1 MCFLLQGWRESNLPF
16 LKPKI
21 RNSSNQDTQCCSWGR
36 LEEPQQMM
44 HIDSLKA
51 HSWHCSW
58 LPFPVGWAAAQQ
70 SSKSQTTGP
79 NPLGINSKISDTVHR
94 DPSTSRICKWRSPG
108 TPHCTSV
115 PSSSSWRK
123 SCSKLQGVSASIL
136 SSNYLSLWLGGRNS
150 GPRSPQNISAAW
162 LYSQST
168 SPSTRQLL
176 LTHRSGR
183 QLQQLVAR
191 KWL

>member
-79 NPLGINSKISDTVHR
+79 NPLGINSKISDTATPAQAGFASGAVQGHLTALQFPPLPLEGR
-94 DPSTSRICKWRSPG
+94 VVANSRESARPFSAPIISASGSEEGILDLALRKISVLPDCTHSQHPLVPDSSFWRTGAEGS
-108 TPHCTSV
+108 C
-115 PSSSSWRK
+115 SSW
-123 SCSKLQGVSASIL
+123 
-136 SSNYLSLWLGGRNS
+136 
-150 GPRSPQNISAAW
+150 
-162 LYSQST
+162 
-168 SPSTRQLL
+168 
-176 LTHRSGR
+176 
-183 QLQQLVAR
+183 
-191 KWL
+191 